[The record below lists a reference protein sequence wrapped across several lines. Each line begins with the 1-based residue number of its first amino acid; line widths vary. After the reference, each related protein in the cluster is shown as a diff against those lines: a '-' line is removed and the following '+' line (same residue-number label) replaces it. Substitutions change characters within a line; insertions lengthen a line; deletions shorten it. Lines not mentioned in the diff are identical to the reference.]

1 MPRNI
6 FASPQDNP
14 AEPAKVAL
22 LALLCLA
29 WVLPGLVGHD
39 PWKPDEA
46 YSFGLVYHILQSND
60 WVVPTLAGEPFMEK
74 PPLYYIVA
82 AFFARMFSSWLP
94 LHDGARLATGAF
106 MGLTLLFTGLAGRE
120 LLGRGN
126 GRIAVMILMGSL
138 GLLLRA
144 HELITDMALLTG
156 FALAFY
162 GLALALR
169 LGWQAG
175 LALGTGAGIAF
186 MAKGLIGPGLIG
198 LTALSLFFFEGWRS
212 RRYLGCLAVA
222 ALAMLPWLTLWPW
235 LLYQRSPQ
243 LFMDWFW
250 TNNFGRFFGFSKL
263 GPGSSGRWTYV
274 AMLPW
279 FAWPSLPLALWAL
292 WNGGVRG
299 IAQPRIQ
306 YPLAA
311 FLIMLAV
318 LSAASDAR
326 EVYALPLLLPLAL
339 LGAESVRSLRRG
351 AASALDWFG
360 VTTFTL
366 FTGLLWLGWSAMIF
380 GEPAKLA
387 RYLLEIQP
395 GYQPRFVWLHFLV
408 ALGFTLLWLAVI
420 TRVQRSNRRAILNWA
435 AGITLFWGV
444 FMTLWLPWL
453 DAGKSYRSM
462 IAELARHLP
471 GQSDCV
477 ASHGLGEPQR
487 AMLHYHANL
496 LTERAPP
503 GAPIKCGH
511 LLTQGSAGDSAD
523 MGSGWKPV
531 WDGAR
536 PGDTS
541 ERYRLYRR
549 IP

>member
-1 MPRNI
+1 MPRNL
-6 FASPQDNP
+6 FAPQETNTSPT
-14 AEPAKVAL
+14 KLAL
-22 LALLCLA
+22 LALFCIA
-29 WVLPGLVGHD
+29 WLLPGLVGHD

-46 YSFGLVYHILQSND
+46 YSFGLVYHILQSGD

-74 PPLYYIVA
+74 PPFYYIVA
-82 AFFARMFSSWLP
+82 AFFAKAFSAWLP
-94 LHDGARLATGAF
+94 LHDGARLATGLF
-106 MGLTLLFTGLAGRE
+106 MALTLLFTGLSARE
-120 LLGRGN
+120 LVGKGS
-126 GRIAVMILMGSL
+126 GSMAVLILMGSL
-138 GLLLRA
+138 GLLLRS

-162 GLALALR
+162 GLSLALR
-169 LGWQAG
+169 LSWQAG
-175 LALGTGAGIAF
+175 LALGTGTGLAF

-198 LTALSLFFFEGWRS
+198 LTALLLLFFEGWRT
-212 RRYLGCLAVA
+212 RRYLACLAVA
-222 ALAMLPWLTLWPW
+222 LAAALPWVGLWPW
-235 LLYQRSPQ
+235 LLYQRSPL

-250 TNNFGRFFGFSKL
+250 TNNFGRFFGFANL
-263 GPGSSGRWTYV
+263 GPTSDHWAYLK
-274 AMLPW
+274 MLPW
-279 FAWPSLPLALWAL
+279 FAWPALPLALWAL
-292 WNGGVRG
+292 WNGGLRG
-299 IAQPRIQ
+299 IAQPKIQ
-306 YPLAA
+306 FPLAA

-366 FTGLLWLGWSAMIF
+366 FTGLLWLGWSAMVF

-395 GYQPRFVWLHFLV
+395 GYTPRFQLLPFLV
-408 ALGFTLLWLAVI
+408 ALGFSLLWLTVI

-435 AGITLFWGV
+435 AGIALFWGV

-462 IAELARHLP
+462 ITDLARHLP
-471 GQSDCV
+471 DKSECV
-477 ASHGLGEPQR
+477 ASHGLGEPHR

-496 LTERAPP
+496 LTRRINP
-503 GAPIKCGH
+503 GAESSCRY
-511 LLTQGSAGDSAD
+511 LLVQGSAGDKETL
-523 MGSGWKPV
+523 GKPWKLV

-541 ERYRLYRR
+541 ERYRFYKRE
-549 IP
+549 P